1 MCTGIRFTNN
11 EGNMYAGRN
20 LDWECGYGEKVT
32 VTPRDY
38 VRRMRSNNTQRG
50 LRPLAPA
57 SSLKIC
63 RSISTVVMKKGS
75 ISLA

>member
-1 MCTGIRFTNN
+1 MCTGIRFTDN

-38 VRRMRSNNTQRG
+38 A
-50 LRPLAPA
+50 RPYAFERFA
-57 SSLKIC
+57 SQI
-63 RSISTVVMKKGS
+63 I
-75 ISLA
+75 